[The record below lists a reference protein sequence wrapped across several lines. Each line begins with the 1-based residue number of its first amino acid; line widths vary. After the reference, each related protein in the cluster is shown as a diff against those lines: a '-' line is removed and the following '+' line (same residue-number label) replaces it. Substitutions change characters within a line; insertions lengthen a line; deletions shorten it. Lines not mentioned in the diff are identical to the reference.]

1 MMNKILVCLNVVII
15 SQQLITPS
23 FSFIQTINKVFLSK
37 DLSRINDRTYY
48 LKAYQDFTEKDDQPL
63 YNNKNKQKDETNTK
77 ESSWSKGRVTMLG
90 SGPGDPNLLTVAAY
104 KLLTN
109 SNNNTLI
116 ISDRLVA
123 QEILDLIPSK
133 TEVKIARKHP
143 GCAEQAQEEIYTWTK
158 QGLDQGKHVIRLK
171 IGDPFVFGRGGE
183 EVLRFRSFG
192 YEPTIIPGV
201 SASLSAPLLGKIPI
215 THRGVSNQV
224 VMCTGYGRNGT
235 NPDLIQ
241 YHKEQ
246 TVVFL
251 MAVGRLREISQNL
264 IKYANYPQTTPV
276 GIIEKAGCVDQRIVI
291 GNLITIADI
300 AVKNNIKAPSTI
312 VVGECVHVLYDD
324 FGEDEKFVTGLISDA
339 TLHLE
344 ESSYD

>member
-1 MMNKILVCLNVVII
+1 MTNTILLSLHVVII
-15 SQQLITPS
+15 LHQLICPS
-23 FSFIQTINKVFLSK
+23 LCFVQTIKNNAFIS
-37 DLSRINDRTYY
+37 DLTRNDDITH
-48 LKAYQDFTEKDDQPL
+48 LKAYQDFTEKDDQSL
-63 YNNKNKQKDETNTK
+63 YNNHKHKHERINISNNNA
-77 ESSWSKGRVTMLG
+77 SSKGRVTMLG

-116 ISDRLVA
+116 ISDRLVS
-123 QEILDLIPSK
+123 QEILDLIPNAAQL
-133 TEVKIARKHP
+133 KIARKHP
-143 GCAEQAQEEIYTWTK
+143 GCAEQAQEEIYSWTK
-158 QGLDQGKHVIRLK
+158 QGLHQGKHVIRLK

-264 IKYANYPQTTPV
+264 IKLANYPQTTPV
-276 GIIEKAGCVDQRIVI
+276 GIIERAGCVDQRIVI

-300 AVKNNIKAPSTI
+300 AKELDVRAPSTI

-324 FGEDEKFVTGLISDA
+324 FGKDEKFVSGLISDA
-339 TLHLE
+339 VNVDQ
-344 ESSYD
+344 SCD